1 MNQKIYYN
9 SMFVATKPFVVAAN
23 YIFHFKFF
31 KRNIGTNWLSKSL
44 SGKEVQKVSEFQK
57 MYVKYQ

>member
-1 MNQKIYYN
+1 
-9 SMFVATKPFVVAAN
+9 MFAAAKPFVVAAS

-31 KRNIGTNWLSKSL
+31 KRNIGTNWLSKYL
-44 SGKEVQKVSEFQK
+44 SGKEVQEVSEFQK